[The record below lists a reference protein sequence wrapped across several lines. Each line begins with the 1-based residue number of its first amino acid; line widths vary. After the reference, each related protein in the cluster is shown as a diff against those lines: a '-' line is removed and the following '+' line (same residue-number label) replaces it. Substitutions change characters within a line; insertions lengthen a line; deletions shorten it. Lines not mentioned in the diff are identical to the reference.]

1 VTIGKERRII
11 SIIFVGGHVLACA
24 LVGIFLLVEWIDS
37 TDATLFVSIAVPALT
52 PYTTI
57 VFKDYLRRRKL
68 PELRAA
74 DSRVEESPTLMI
86 LPPFCLLTVLLS
98 VIIARVFL
106 NRLSTVESFATALL
120 LGEGLFGLYTGMV
133 VHTLFGNDA

>member
-1 VTIGKERRII
+1 MTIDKERRII
-11 SIIFVGGHVLACA
+11 SFIFVGGHLLACG
-24 LVGIFLLVEWIDS
+24 LVGIFLFVEWIDS

-57 VFKDYLRRRKL
+57 VFKDYLRRRGH

-86 LPPFCLLTVLLS
+86 LPPSCLLTILLS
-98 VIIARVFL
+98 VIIARVFF
-106 NRLSTVESFATALL
+106 NRLATVESFASALL
-120 LGEGLFGLYTGMV
+120 LGETLFGVYAGMV
-133 VHTLFGNDA
+133 VHTLFGNGA